1 MRNCKTVKTCK
12 TEYSWLKTTSKL
24 VKTETYKKI
33 CKWFFLKYRAVILNL
48 NNETTPGLRLR
59 LGNLMKGTTSLRLLV
74 SLTRERVFFGCD
86 ISSTSKFPRHEFS
99 VCSSGLNMLDLM
111 VGPLVWNIGDQIIGC
126 VDFNWY

>member
-1 MRNCKTVKTCK
+1 MTKVNQFF
-12 TEYSWLKTTSKL
+12 SLGMFL
-24 VKTETYKKI
+24 VDF
-33 CKWFFLKYRAVILNL
+33 CKWFFLKYQAVILNL

-59 LGNLMKGTTSLRLLV
+59 LGNLMKGTTSLRLLEFGG
-74 SLTRERVFFGCD
+74 SFWFLELRRVFFGCD

>member
-1 MRNCKTVKTCK
+1 MKLNIPGCLTGKENVKP
-12 TEYSWLKTTSKL
+12 
-24 VKTETYKKI
+24 V
-33 CKWFFLKYRAVILNL
+33 FFLKYRAVILNL

>member
-1 MRNCKTVKTCK
+1 MTKVNQFF
-12 TEYSWLKTTSKL
+12 SLGMFL
-24 VKTETYKKI
+24 VDF
-33 CKWFFLKYRAVILNL
+33 CKWFFLKYQAELY
-48 NNETTPGLRLR
+48 ETTPGLRLR
-59 LGNLMKGTTSLRLLV
+59 LGNLMKGTTSLRLLEFGG
-74 SLTRERVFFGCD
+74 SFWFLELRRVFFGCD